1 MQKTIENMRPDEFA
15 ALRLRGLYEN
25 RGFRQVRPG
34 KFDEYQLYLENK
46 NFLQAEQI
54 ISFMDMDGK
63 LLALK
68 PDVTLSVVKN
78 IPADPLPTFEKLY
91 YMDEVYRAS
100 SESREYKAHNQIG
113 VELVGPSDAFASIE
127 VVDLALRSLE
137 AISASY
143 VLDISHLGF
152 VSGLLEGLD
161 LSAGDKRELIAAI
174 HAKSSHEMDA
184 ILEQAGADDT
194 GRNKVQA
201 LAELHGDIRTALPKA
216 QALINNDSMRAAYEE
231 LRGVAEAVGNNGFS
245 GKLNLDFSVVNN
257 LDYYNGLIFRGYV
270 EGLPRSVLVGGRYDH
285 LMHRM
290 GKASGAT
297 GFAVSLDELKT
308 YKRQGRRSYD
318 FDLVITYAPD
328 SHWPALL
335 HQVQQL
341 TEEGLS
347 VRLER
352 EDADLTLANFTWKR
366 HCRFAQDR
374 LLEKGEDE

>member
-1 MQKTIENMRPDEFA
+1 MQKTIENMRLDELA
-15 ALRLRGLYEN
+15 ALRLRRLYES

-46 NFLQAEQI
+46 NFLQSEQI

-91 YMDEVYRAS
+91 YMDEVYRVS
-100 SESREYKAHNQIG
+100 TESREYKEYSQIG
-113 VELVGPSDAFASIE
+113 VELVGPNDSFASIE

-152 VSGLLEGLD
+152 VSGLLSGLG
-161 LSAGDKRELIAAI
+161 LSAAAERELLSAI

-184 ILEQAGADDT
+184 ILEEAGTDVA
-194 GRNKVQA
+194 GRERVQT
-201 LAELHGDIRTALPKA
+201 LVNLHGNIQTALPKA
-216 QALINNDSMRAAYEE
+216 KTLIVNEEMQAAYDE
-231 LRGVAEAVGNNGFS
+231 LQSVADAMCSNGFS
-245 GKLNLDFSVVNN
+245 GKLNLDFSVVSN
-257 LDYYNGLIFRGYV
+257 LDYYNGMIFHGYV
-270 EGLPRSVLVGGRYDH
+270 EGLAHSVLGGGRYDNLLH
-285 LMHRM
+285 KM

-297 GFAVSLDELKT
+297 GFAVSLDELKRVCRKT
-308 YKRQGRRSYD
+308 RTYD

-328 SHWPALL
+328 SSWSALL
-335 HQVQQL
+335 REVQRL
-341 TEEGLS
+341 TEDGLS

-352 EDADLTLANFTWKR
+352 EDADLTQASFTWKR
-366 HCRFAQDR
+366 HCRFAQDQ
-374 LLEKGEDE
+374 LQEKGEEE